1 MKIIVIDD
9 SQTTLAV
16 LSALCAKVCDCQTV
30 TFTESRSAIEY
41 LGVTPADLVLVD
53 YSMPGVTGTEFIKRL
68 RATARNR
75 HTPVVMVTSSRE
87 ELIRQRA
94 LEVGAVAVLN
104 KPVDMTALGQVI
116 RDALIPQAVYAE

>member
-9 SQTTLAV
+9 SQTTLAI

-87 ELIRQRA
+87 DLIRQRA

-116 RDALIPQAVYAE
+116 RDALVPQASYAE

>member
-41 LGVTPADLVLVD
+41 LGVTPVDLVLVD

-75 HTPVVMVTSSRE
+75 NTPVVMVTSSRE

-94 LEVGAVAVLN
+94 LEVGAVAVVN

-116 RDALIPQAVYAE
+116 RDALIPNAVYAE

>member
-41 LGVTPADLVLVD
+41 LGVTPGDLVLVD

-116 RDALIPQAVYAE
+116 RDALVPQAVYAE

>member
-9 SQTTLAV
+9 SQTTLAI

-104 KPVDMTALGQVI
+104 KPVDMTALSQVI
-116 RDALIPQAVYAE
+116 RDALVPQASYAE

>member
-30 TFTESRSAIEY
+30 AFADSRAAIEY

-87 ELIRQRA
+87 ELIRKRA

-104 KPVDMTALGQVI
+104 KPVDRTALGQVI
-116 RDALIPQAVYAE
+116 RDALVPQAVYAE